1 MKTFIG
7 NKKIG
12 LALGG
17 GAVLGAAHI
26 GVLKA
31 FEECN
36 IPVSYIAGTSIGAFI
51 SAFFAFGKR
60 WEEIREIA
68 RGLNWLDISGISL
81 SQFGLLSNKKLGQ
94 LIIENL
100 GNVTFD
106 EAHIPV
112 AMVAADITSGEKVV
126 LKKGDV
132 ATAVTASTCIPGV
145 FVPVEINNQLL
156 VDGGIVE
163 NVPITPLKEMGADL
177 IIGVDLNA
185 KHGEKRPENI
195 IEVLL
200 RSFDIALKTA
210 TKLQTEEADILIKP
224 DLFAF
229 NMIDTGQTEALIEK
243 GYFEARKTLE
253 NII

>member
-1 MKTFIG
+1 M
-7 NKKIG
+7 
-12 LALGG
+12 
-17 GAVLGAAHI
+17 
-26 GVLKA
+26 
-31 FEECN
+31 
-36 IPVSYIAGTSIGAFI
+36 
-51 SAFFAFGKR
+51 
-60 WEEIREIA
+60 
-68 RGLNWLDISGISL
+68 NWLDISGISL

-185 KHGEKRPENI
+185 RK
-195 IEVLL
+195 
-200 RSFDIALKTA
+200 KT
-210 TKLQTEEADILIKP
+210 
-224 DLFAF
+224 
-229 NMIDTGQTEALIEK
+229 
-243 GYFEARKTLE
+243 
-253 NII
+253 